1 MSEWGRNNRQLS
13 LFFEKQAEGESR
25 GASKRTAILNRYCL
39 LRIESL
45 PTVIDQLCIQG
56 LTFHLL
62 EDLIRNMSLNL
73 PSYVIKRMFDS
84 LDINKDNVLDLKE
97 LLDGFELLIN
107 DYLPVL
113 VMEEIGLTN
122 QK

>member
-1 MSEWGRNNRQLS
+1 MSKAPKNNRQLS
-13 LFFEKQAEGESR
+13 LFFEKAEGESR
-25 GASKRTAILNRYCL
+25 GASGKRTAILNRYCL

-62 EDLIRNMSLNL
+62 EDLIRNMRLNL